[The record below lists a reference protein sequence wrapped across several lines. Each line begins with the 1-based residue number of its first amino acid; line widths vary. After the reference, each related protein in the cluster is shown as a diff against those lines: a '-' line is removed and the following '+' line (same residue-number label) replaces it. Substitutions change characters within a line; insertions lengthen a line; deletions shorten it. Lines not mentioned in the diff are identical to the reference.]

1 MTVEERLLAL
11 EKEADKGDR
20 KDLWDILSV
29 LGGLLIPVAIFFA
42 GQQYAEAMANA
53 EILSEEKRAASS
65 IDVAKAGTRV
75 SQASLVLNA
84 LETLAGTDERRKQLA
99 IRAILIAL
107 PDEGS
112 SIVAEVSRT
121 DPNPQIRQFAA
132 TTLDQRRDQLITG
145 LYDPRGSARV
155 AAYSA
160 LLQSSAR
167 DPTLP
172 PQLAQK
178 ARQAFAD
185 RDAPGHGDGI
195 YNTLVLLSHLE
206 EPALRP
212 NVPDLRRLA
221 EEMRP
226 VGPKVSARSDK
237 LLERLP

>member
-1 MTVEERLLAL
+1 MTVEDRVRAL
-11 EKEADKGDR
+11 EEKVKGSDR
-20 KDLWDILSV
+20 KDAWDMLSV

-42 GQQYAEAMANA
+42 GQQYADAMAKA

-65 IDVAKAGTRV
+65 IDVARAGTRV

-132 TTLDQRRDQLITG
+132 TTLDQRRDQLVNG
-145 LYDPRGSARV
+145 LCDPRGGARV
-155 AAYSA
+155 AAYTA
-160 LLQSSAR
+160 LLQGSAR
-167 DPTLP
+167 DPALP

-185 RDAPGHGDGI
+185 PDAPGRGDGI

-206 EPALRP
+206 ASALAP
-212 NVPDLRRLA
+212 NVEDLRRLA

-226 VGPKVSARSDK
+226 VGPKVGARSDK
-237 LLERLP
+237 LLERLR